1 MTLVTRAGR
10 DTSGVDELAR
20 GVVQRIAPDEMP
32 QFVAVARSFHAASRS
47 QVRRAARRNEPLG
60 IGADGV
66 TTMLTL
72 AVLYVTSKLADSV
85 LQRFADQTAT
95 TLIGRMR
102 GWTRR
107 VVRGGR
113 PSGEGATAAE
123 WIPGSEQLATIRA
136 VADRK
141 ARRLG
146 LTAEQAELV
155 ADGIVAELATR
166 RGTAITADADGGTAA
181 VRDDERG

>member
-1 MTLVTRAGR
+1 MTSVARAMR

-20 GVVQRIAPDEMP
+20 GVVQRIAPDEIP
-32 QFVAVARSFHAASRS
+32 QFLSVARSFHAASGR

-66 TTMLTL
+66 TTMLSL
-72 AVLYVTSKLADSV
+72 AVLYIVSKLADSV
-85 LQRFADQTAT
+85 LAEAAT
-95 TLIGRMR
+95 SLTGRMR
-102 GWTRR
+102 GWLGR
-107 VVRGGR
+107 VVRRGR
-113 PSGEGATAAE
+113 PSLEGEAE
-123 WIPGSEQLATIRA
+123 WVPGPEQLATIRV
-136 VADRK
+136 VAGRK

-166 RGTAITADADGGTAA
+166 TASAGTNLARTADEGG
-181 VRDDERG
+181 DERG